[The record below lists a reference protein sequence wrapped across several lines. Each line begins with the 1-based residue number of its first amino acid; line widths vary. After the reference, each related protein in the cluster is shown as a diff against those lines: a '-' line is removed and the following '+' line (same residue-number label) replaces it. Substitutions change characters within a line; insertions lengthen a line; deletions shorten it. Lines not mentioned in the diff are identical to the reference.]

1 MTKIYRVTQK
11 NKKWI
16 IQKIADRITV
26 KVDGSPF
33 INKTDA
39 ENACWKLHNPGA
51 ADIKTGITFVDAFLK
66 FAELKAALKND
77 NNRVTAHSLQ
87 RYMTTY
93 TNRIVPYMD
102 KPGDE
107 KVLLSNFNPDH
118 MEAFLKRYYDDKV
131 PFKTLKNTVKE
142 I

>member
-1 MTKIYRVTQK
+1 MIKSYRVTPK
-11 NKKWI
+11 NSKWI
-16 IQKIADRITV
+16 IQKIDDRSTV

-33 INKTDA
+33 KLKSDA

-102 KPGDE
+102 K
-107 KVLLSNFNPDH
+107 KVLLSEFKLEDIGIRAYIKKC
-118 MEAFLKRYYDDKV
+118 ETCLK
-131 PFKTLKNTVKE
+131 E
-142 I
+142 